1 MHCDEVTEFL
11 VRQKKKERMFS
22 PTWWWLDGTE
32 GLCFKV
38 TAKILAR
45 TAQKSWHLE
54 SRNGSAWWC
63 SLWNASDFCLR
74 QPEHCPAAGA
84 NALSIRFASLTSGS
98 AVVVLRVSNTRPSR
112 LQTTKTIEFQSS
124 FSLFA
129 LLTAA
134 PPDARVMIS
143 TRVVTFCSKD
153 EKKNPASLLHYLHLL
168 SFC

>member
-1 MHCDEVTEFL
+1 MELQPSRRVSRRAFLSHHVTHCPATRSSPTMHCDEVTEFL

-22 PTWWWLDGTE
+22 PTWRWLDGTE

-54 SRNGSAWWC
+54 SRNGSAWWR

-84 NALSIRFASLTSGS
+84 NALSI
-98 AVVVLRVSNTRPSR
+98 SNEWQRRCCAACEQHGAESPPNH
-112 LQTTKTIEFQSS
+112 QNHQSS
-124 FSLFA
+124 
-129 LLTAA
+129 
-134 PPDARVMIS
+134 I
-143 TRVVTFCSKD
+143 
-153 EKKNPASLLHYLHLL
+153 
-168 SFC
+168 

>member
-11 VRQKKKERMFS
+11 VRQKKKERIFP
-22 PTWWWLDGTE
+22 PTRWWLDRTE

-54 SRNGSAWWC
+54 SRNGSAWWR
-63 SLWNASDFCLR
+63 SLRNASDFCLR

-84 NALSIRFASLTSGS
+84 NALSIKFASLTSGS
-98 AVVVLRVSNTRPSR
+98 VLRVSNTRPSR

-129 LLTAA
+129 LLTTA
-134 PPDARVMIS
+134 PPDARVIIS

-153 EKKNPASLLHYLHLL
+153 EKNPASLLYYLHLL